1 MLRKAKQNPT
11 TKERGAAAPKVKT
24 IYIYYIKIHRQKS
37 KFHKLT
43 PLTLTLLELSW
54 THSNPV
60 PSKAKQSPPTK
71 QQLFFSPASAGFTS
85 EPTISE
91 KFYIESGPKLYRDI
105 PRFTLLM
112 WNTEKHDRRYCDHKA
127 VLCKL
132 SQISQICVNST

>member
-54 THSNPV
+54 TQSNPV
-60 PSKAKQSPPTK
+60 PTK
-71 QQLFFSPASAGFTS
+71 QQGAATPKV
-85 EPTISE
+85 PTIHIYYFKIHQQKD
-91 KFYIESGPKLYRDI
+91 KFHTLYTEGGS
-105 PRFTLLM
+105 PLLHPSDFD
-112 WNTEKHDRRYCDHKA
+112 TVRAALDPEQPSA
-127 VLCKL
+127 EQ
-132 SQISQICVNST
+132 S